1 MIYLFAQI
9 GTEPKGKEERQSES
23 RERGKDMLS
32 GLLGRKV
39 GMTQVFGPNG
49 TVIPVT
55 VIEAG
60 PCVVTQ
66 IKTVAQDGYEAVQ
79 IGFEEAYLKGVTR
92 PELGHLGHK
101 LPLLKA
107 QRKRLQEH
115 QQQSKK
121 TSTESGEAGEEKPD
135 QQVAKLLRVQENR
148 QRRPGPELG
157 PFKVLR
163 EVGLQSGTSV
173 EGLELGKTFDAS
185 LFIAG
190 ESVDIIGTSKGKG
203 FQGGV
208 KRHGFRGGPKT
219 HGQSDRTRAPG
230 SIGSGTTPGRV
241 LKGTR
246 MAGHM
251 GNERVTMKKLQVVQ
265 ADPERNLLLVKGSV
279 PGANGGLLVIK
290 KHVMR

>member
-1 MIYLFAQI
+1 
-9 GTEPKGKEERQSES
+9 
-23 RERGKDMLS
+23 MLNA
-32 GLLGRKV
+32 LLGRKV

-60 PCVVTQ
+60 PCIVTQ
-66 IKTVAQDGYEAVQ
+66 IKTVAHDGYEAVQ
-79 IGFEEAYLKGVTR
+79 IGFEQTILKNVTR
-92 PELGHLGHK
+92 PALGHLGHS

-107 QRKRLQEH
+107 QRKRLQAY
-115 QQQSKK
+115 QQEQRAKSKAQ
-121 TSTESGEAGEEKPD
+121 TEESEQGESAAEAVKD
-135 QQVAKLLRVQENR
+135 KQIQKLLKIQEKR

-157 PFKVLR
+157 PYKFLR
-163 EVGLQSGTSV
+163 EVELQDGMASEKV
-173 EGLELGKTFDAS
+173 ELGKQFDAS
-185 LFIAG
+185 LFTAG
-190 ESVDIIGTSKGKG
+190 ESVDIVGTSKGKG

-219 HGQSDRTRAPG
+219 HGQSDRHRAPG

-251 GNERVTMKKLQVVQ
+251 GNARVTAKKLQVIQ
-265 ADPERNLLLVKGSV
+265 SDPERNLLLVKGSV
-279 PGANGGLLVIK
+279 PGANGGLLMIK